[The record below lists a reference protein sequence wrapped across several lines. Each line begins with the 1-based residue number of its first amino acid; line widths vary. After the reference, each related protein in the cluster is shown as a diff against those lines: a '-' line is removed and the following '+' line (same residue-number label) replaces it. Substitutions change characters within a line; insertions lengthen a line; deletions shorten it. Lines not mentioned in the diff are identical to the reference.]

1 MPSECSVID
10 FIMQKKGNKL
20 TLTRAELQ
28 LMEILWQSGK
38 AVDVHEVVA
47 QYPEPQP
54 AYTTIST
61 VIRLLAMKG
70 FVGTKKGIGKQH
82 LYYPLLSKSEYISQS
97 VSEVKANFFSGSVSS
112 FVSFFLQEE
121 QMSKEELEEIARLAL
136 SLSASTH
143 C

>member
-1 MPSECSVID
+1 LNWLTVPERLCSSRN
-10 FIMQKKGNKL
+10 QN
-20 TLTRAELQ
+20 
-28 LMEILWQSGK
+28 
-38 AVDVHEVVA
+38 
-47 QYPEPQP
+47 P
-54 AYTTIST
+54 
-61 VIRLLAMKG
+61 
-70 FVGTKKGIGKQH
+70 
-82 LYYPLLSKSEYISQS
+82 QS

>member
-1 MPSECSVID
+1 
-10 FIMQKKGNKL
+10 
-20 TLTRAELQ
+20 
-28 LMEILWQSGK
+28 
-38 AVDVHEVVA
+38 
-47 QYPEPQP
+47 
-54 AYTTIST
+54 
-61 VIRLLAMKG
+61 MKV